1 MPRVDVEVQRTVLR
15 ALLHYYAVSKVAD
28 SALQTTP
35 AVTVVLFVTMVQQ
48 LVLLD
53 VQKPT
58 AATLINVADLA
69 VLHSGHAILTAHALQ
84 QRTLQF
90 LQDCLHVTEQL
101 LHTVLKITKTSQN
114 GTVLDITNLFSS
126 LTL

>member
-58 AATLINVADLA
+58 AATLTNVADLA
-69 VLHSGHAILTAHALQ
+69 VLHSGHATLTAHALHKL
-84 QRTLQF
+84 TWQF
-90 LQDCLHVTEQL
+90 LQDCLHVTVQL